1 MTELVVVRQTIH
13 SEVKLSDVNSFV
25 YFYNVVSIVNQ
36 INLKNENSKIKSSG
50 KLQKPHVHSKGSNRQ
65 SSHP

>member
-25 YFYNVVSIVNQ
+25 YFYNIVSIVNQ
-36 INLKNENSKIKSSG
+36 INLKNEKSNIKSSG
-50 KLQKPHVHSKGSNRQ
+50 KLQKPHVHPKGSNRQ